1 MPLVSVIIPSF
12 NCEAVL
18 EPCLSAIR
26 NSTFKDYEIIVV
38 DGQSVDRT
46 QEIARRYANKLLVP
60 PVNRERDDARNQG
73 IQAAAGKILV
83 FTDADNVMRSDTPG
97 ANRRLPGPA
106 SGGRDGKWAHF
117 SGASQPGFLQPI

>member
-60 PVNRERDDARNQG
+60 PVNREPTPTMSCGPIPWRESSVTWASIR
-73 IQAAAGKILV
+73 
-83 FTDADNVMRSDTPG
+83 RS
-97 ANRRLPGPA
+97 RR
-106 SGGRDGKWAHF
+106 
-117 SGASQPGFLQPI
+117 